1 MNPGDLTRFRKLA
14 WAAAGA
20 LADLPF
26 YAHPAI
32 AEAECPMCHATPG
45 AGGVV
50 PHGPVC
56 RLPLAERV
64 ARTLV
69 PALCD
74 ELEAAWRRIEELES
88 R

>member
-32 AEAECPMCHATPG
+32 AEAECPMCRF
-45 AGGVV
+45 AG
-50 PHGPVC
+50 C
-56 RLPLAERV
+56 RWPSGLRERWSLRSV
-64 ARTLV
+64 T
-69 PALCD
+69 
-74 ELEAAWRRIEELES
+74 S
-88 R
+88 